1 MRLARQHHRRALAIC
16 ASYTITYPVPR
27 FLAAYD
33 GVWSGE
39 VDREALEIRERAVLE
54 GTFVCGPQDHAGRLV
69 RLKRFLPAF
78 RTQAPAVVGPQ
89 AWKAELWHRCRKII
103 AAGFGKLEELSSH
116 DGADG
121 MTTDV
126 FSTRIAA
133 PVSEEPRHGLRRAVF
148 ESVA

>member
-1 MRLARQHHRRALAIC
+1 
-16 ASYTITYPVPR
+16 
-27 FLAAYD
+27 
-33 GVWSGE
+33 
-39 VDREALEIRERAVLE
+39 
-54 GTFVCGPQDHAGRLV
+54 
-69 RLKRFLPAF
+69 
-78 RTQAPAVVGPQ
+78 
-89 AWKAELWHRCRKII
+89 LWHRHRKII

-133 PVSEEPRHGLRRAVF
+133 SVSEEPRQGLRRAVF